1 MAVHIGSSSEWRDT
15 LQSTIVVADFYAD
28 WCGPCKMI
36 APTFESLATKYTK
49 PKRITFAK
57 VNVDN
62 QRDVASQYG
71 VRAMPT
77 FMIFKN
83 GSAIETIQGANPQAL
98 TAAVEKA
105 VKLAG
110 PTTGA
115 GFSAPGRTLG
125 AGGQP
130 RQSLQRPLKWDL
142 NNFLNAIINFIG
154 LYFVSLFSLDP
165 YKAAEN
171 SKYNIHNP
179 VAPAA
184 IPRGSATGAGAGV
197 KKPAPKATFRTL
209 ADLGG
214 D

>member
-1 MAVHIGSSSEWRDT
+1 MAVHVGSSSEWQQL
-15 LQSTIVVADFYAD
+15 LQTTIVVADFYAD

-36 APTFESLATKYTK
+36 APTFESLAAKHTK
-49 PKRITFAK
+49 PKRIAFAK
-57 VNVDN
+57 INVDN
-62 QRDVASQYG
+62 QRDVASRHG
-71 VRAMPT
+71 VKAMPT
-77 FMIFKN
+77 FIIFKN
-83 GSAIETIQGANPQAL
+83 GSAIETIQGANPPAL

-110 PTTGA
+110 PTAGA

-125 AGGQP
+125 AGGQQ

-165 YKAAEN
+165 YQAAAN
-171 SKYNIHNP
+171 SRYNIHNP
-179 VAPAA
+179 VASA
-184 IPRGSATGAGAGV
+184 IRPGGSARGTGEGV
-197 KKPAPKATFRTL
+197 KKPVPKATFRTL
-209 ADLGG
+209 ADLGE